1 MKQPL
6 YPRYILKI
14 QSKDILENKMNFAV
28 DINTARK
35 NKQII
40 SISDNQVI
48 RWIDTINNV
57 DREKTKLKYE
67 NNLKKIKS
75 LKKESGKGLIIKELY
90 KELDDIQFVPELINV
105 VMNKASDIDKLKS
118 GFQVNGK
125 TYVRFI
131 GSPNQVKKSTVMYTC
146 MHDELNRL
154 VENGRNPEYKIVP
167 AKYEA
172 YKALALSGSYPV
184 TNTNRILV
192 VDDLITHFTEDV
204 IFLDDSETD
213 EPKMEHKT
221 AEIELDESDG
231 YGLISPELAQIWS
244 DDMHLDYLL
253 SGCCVRHA
261 FTKGM
266 VATFDFKEFAKLHN
280 KSIVKDVWGKEHNI
294 NDIDII
300 LTTSML
306 KLWSAYESI
315 DDFLNK
321 SHMNNYGFCVT
332 KVTPK
337 HLDEVRTLN
346 YQFIQSYNLT
356 DEQIKELIS
365 PTVNELKDILH
376 ADINKTILFLKGVKV
391 NENNIDVNMNDYV
404 KALMIDNRLI
414 NDKYVIDKINVLISK
429 KIQDAKIGVLKVR
442 GNYSIIVGDPY
453 ALCQKIFGV
462 NVEND
467 DDYGILKAGEIY
479 HKFWQDKNVNKVA
492 CFRAPMSCHNN
503 IRVMSIASNDKANY
517 WYRYCPNLM
526 LLNCHDNFRAAGNGA
541 DADGD
546 IFLTTDNKVLVDN
559 WESTP
564 TIMCVQNSAEKFV
577 VTENLLRDSNKKG
590 FGSKVGAITNRV
602 TSMFD
607 MLPLFDKDSDE
618 YKTLIYRIK
627 CGQLY
632 QQSDIDAVK
641 GAITKPM
648 PKYWYQRIKPK
659 EGEELTEED
668 IFNNSICVDK
678 KPYFFRYIYPDIN
691 KKYIHYT
698 SNSEHK
704 CAFLFDC
711 SIDELL
717 QKSEFTE
724 EELDY
729 IKYYHKYFPVN
740 DNGCT
745 MNKLCHMVEDEF
757 KGYASKIKAESEFDY
772 TILKSDCD
780 YNVITYE
787 EIKRLYGEYTREKM
801 TLSEKMNTFKV
812 LKEDFVKELNEIK
825 SYYKRK
831 CEETCSSS
839 EELCNIVIDLCYVH
853 NKSKAF
859 AWDVSVDQI
868 IKNLLDKNNNTLN
881 YLTQSDD
888 GSIEY
893 DGVLFERKEFEIC

>member
-14 QSKDILENKMNFAV
+14 QSKDILENGMNFNI
-28 DINTARK
+28 DIDTARRNK
-35 NKQII
+35 NII

-48 RWIDTINNV
+48 RWIDTINNI
-57 DREKTKLKYE
+57 DRENTKFKYE

-105 VMNKASDIDKLKS
+105 VMSKASDIDRLKN
-118 GFQVNGK
+118 GFQINGR

-146 MHDELNRL
+146 IHDELNRL

-184 TNTNRILV
+184 TNTDKILV
-192 VDDLITHFTEDV
+192 VDDLITRFTEDV

-213 EPKMEHKT
+213 EPKMERKT
-221 AEIELDESDG
+221 TEVELNGSDG
-231 YGLISPELAQIWS
+231 FGLISPELAQVWS

-253 SGCCVRHA
+253 SGCCVRHS

-266 VATFDFKEFAKLHN
+266 VATFDFKEFAKIHG
-280 KSIVKDVWGKEHNI
+280 KSIVKDVWGKEHDI

-306 KLWSAYESI
+306 KLWSAYESL
-315 DDFLNK
+315 DDFLSK

-337 HLDEVRTLN
+337 ELDKVRTLN

-356 DEQIKELIS
+356 DEEIKELVS

-391 NENNIDVNMNDYV
+391 NENNIDVNVNDYV

-429 KIQDAKIGVLKVR
+429 KIQDAKIGVLKVN
-442 GNYSIIVGDPY
+442 GNFGIVIGDPY
-453 ALCQKIFGV
+453 ALCQKIFELDV
-462 NVEND
+462 KNE
-467 DDYGILKAGEIY
+467 DYGLLKAGEIY
-479 HKFWQDKNVNKVA
+479 HKFWQDKDVNEVV
-492 CFRAPMSCHNN
+492 CFRSPMSDHAN
-503 IRVMSIASNDKANY
+503 IRKVKINNQDDTNY
-517 WYRYCPNLM
+517 WYKYCGNLVIVNIHDSFCHA
-526 LLNCHDNFRAAGNGA
+526 LNGCDFDSDLVFSTN
-541 DADGD
+541 
-546 IFLTTDNKVLVDN
+546 NKVLVDN
-559 WESTP
+559 WIYNP
-564 TIMCVQNSAEKFV
+564 TIMCVQKSAEKYSI
-577 VTENLLRDSNKKG
+577 TEDLLREGNKKA

-602 TSMFD
+602 TGMFD
-607 MLPLFDKDSDE
+607 LLPLFDENSEE

-627 CGQLY
+627 CGEY
-632 QQSDIDAVK
+632 FQQMDIDACK
-641 GAITKPM
+641 GVIALPM

-659 EGEELTEED
+659 DDEELSEED

-678 KPYFFRYIYPDIN
+678 KPYFFRHIYPDIN
-691 KKYIHYT
+691 RRYINYV
-698 SNSEHK
+698 SNTKQK
-704 CAFLFDC
+704 CMFLFGYP
-711 SIDELL
+711 IDELL
-717 QKSEFTE
+717 QKDELSDDESEFV
-724 EELDY
+724 EL
-729 IKYYHKYFPVN
+729 YYRYFPVN

-745 MNKLCHMVEDEF
+745 MNRLCHIVEDEF
-757 KGYASKIKAESEFDY
+757 NGYTAKIKAESEFDY

-780 YNVITYE
+780 YDTITYAKIE
-787 EIKRLYGEYTREKM
+787 RLYREYTREKM
-801 TLSEKMNTFKV
+801 ELTENMNTFRV
-812 LKEDFVKELNEIK
+812 LKEDFIKELERIK

-831 CEETCSSS
+831 CEESCSSS
-839 EELCNIVIDLCYVH
+839 EELCNIVIDLCYIH

-859 AWDVSVDQI
+859 AWDISVDQI
-868 IKNLLDKNNNTLN
+868 IQNLLNKNNNTLT
-881 YLTQSDD
+881 YLTQSED
-888 GSIEY
+888 GDIEY
-893 DGVLFERKEFEIC
+893 DGISFERKEFEIC

>member
-1 MKQPL
+1 
-6 YPRYILKI
+6 
-14 QSKDILENKMNFAV
+14 MNLVV
-28 DINTARK
+28 DINTARR

-40 SISDNQVI
+40 SISDNQVV
-48 RWIDTINNV
+48 RWIDTINNI
-57 DREKTKLKYE
+57 DRDKTKLKYE
-67 NNLKKIKS
+67 NNLKKIKF
-75 LKKESGKGLIIKELY
+75 LKKESGKGLVIKELY
-90 KELDDIQFVPELINV
+90 KELDDIQFIPELINV
-105 VMNKASDIDKLKS
+105 VMSKTSDIDKLKP
-118 GFQVNGK
+118 GFQINGR

-146 MHDELNRL
+146 MYDELNRL

-184 TNTNRILV
+184 TNTDRILV

-221 AEIELDESDG
+221 AEIELNGSDG
-231 YGLISPELAQIWS
+231 FGLISPDFAQVWS

-266 VATFDFKEFAKLHN
+266 VVAFDFKEFARLHN
-280 KSIVKDVWGKEHNI
+280 KSVVTDVWGKKHNI
-294 NDIDII
+294 DDIDII

-315 DDFLNK
+315 DDFLSK

-442 GNYSIIVGDPY
+442 GNFGIVIGDPY
-453 ALCQKIFGV
+453 ALCQKIFELDV
-462 NVEND
+462 KNE
-467 DDYGILKAGEIY
+467 DYGLLKAGEIY
-479 HKFWQDKNVNKVA
+479 HKFWQDKCVNEVV
-492 CFRAPMSCHNN
+492 CFRSPMSDHAN
-503 IRVMSIASNDKANY
+503 IRKVKINNQGESNN
-517 WYRYCPNLM
+517 WYKYCSNLVIVNVHDSFCHA
-526 LLNCHDNFRAAGNGA
+526 LNGCDF
-541 DADGD
+541 DSDLV
-546 IFLTTDNKVLVDN
+546 FTTNNNVLVSN
-559 WESTP
+559 WVYNP
-564 TIMCVQNSAEKFV
+564 TIMCVQKSAEKYAI
-577 VTENLLRDSNKKG
+577 TEDLLREGNKKA

-602 TSMFD
+602 TGMFD
-607 MLPLFDKDSDE
+607 LLPLFDENSEE
-618 YKTLIYRIK
+618 YKTLVYRIK
-627 CGQLY
+627 CGEY
-632 QQSDIDAVK
+632 FQQMDIDACK
-641 GAITKPM
+641 GVIALPM
-648 PKYWYQRIKPK
+648 PKHWYQRIKPK
-659 EGEELTEED
+659 DESELSDED
-668 IFNNSICVDK
+668 IFNNNICVDK

-691 KKYIHYT
+691 RKYANYIGDTERKCEYLFGC
-698 SNSEHK
+698 SLDGLLHK
-704 CAFLFDC
+704 DKLT
-711 SIDELL
+711 DEEA
-717 QKSEFTE
+717 EFIE
-724 EELDY
+724 
-729 IKYYHKYFPVN
+729 YYYKFFPVN
-740 DNGCT
+740 DNGCV
-745 MNKLCHMVEDEF
+745 MNRLCHMVENEF
-757 KGYASKIKAESEFDY
+757 NGYVSKIKSESDFDY

-780 YNVITYE
+780 YSITTYE
-787 EIKRLYGEYTREKM
+787 EIRSLYSEYTRDKM
-801 TLSEKMNTFKV
+801 NLSEKMNSYRVT
-812 LKEDFVKELNEIK
+812 KEDFVNELKEIK
-825 SYYKRK
+825 SFYKRK
-831 CEETCSSS
+831 CEEICSNS
-839 EELCNIVIDLCYVH
+839 EELCNIVIDMCYTH

-868 IKNLLDKNNNTLN
+868 IKNLLDKNKNTLS
-881 YLTQSDD
+881 YLTQADD
-888 GSIEY
+888 GDVEY
-893 DGVLFERKEFEIC
+893 DGIFFERKEYEIC